1 MSSPKEEDRNEEK
14 KQTHF
19 GSPVVRIK
27 LGHKPYRRKKPW
39 EEEKS
44 RSSESRKK
52 AVDKSLSPNDAKVS
66 SKKLDN
72 FQFSVNL
79 PSLLSPSPVPENS
92 TTLPPVTSKL
102 LSSSG
107 SHSSFVLLLFLIL
120 YNNFKSRAFCFL
132 QIN

>member
-1 MSSPKEEDRNEEK
+1 
-14 KQTHF
+14 
-19 GSPVVRIK
+19 
-27 LGHKPYRRKKPW
+27 
-39 EEEKS
+39 
-44 RSSESRKK
+44 
-52 AVDKSLSPNDAKVS
+52 
-66 SKKLDN
+66 
-72 FQFSVNL
+72 VNL